1 MIKFF
6 ERLRTEGF
14 KAVLEQL
21 PVGANEECYA
31 RSRLLPMGNLANLSG
46 SQREPILRAMNAELN
61 LYDDEFPTRYLKE
74 FLEYMELDM
83 DSLNTTIDKF
93 RRAIIWKK
101 TGGQWK
107 LRQQVAK
114 LK

>member
-1 MIKFF
+1 
-6 ERLRTEGF
+6 
-14 KAVLEQL
+14 
-21 PVGANEECYA
+21 
-31 RSRLLPMGNLANLSG
+31 
-46 SQREPILRAMNAELN
+46 
-61 LYDDEFPTRYLKE
+61 
-74 FLEYMELDM
+74 MELDM